1 MIKISNYII
10 LLMILF
16 SCSKDENTA
25 NTPVDDPVIST
36 GTVLA
41 QGSLSGNMNYKVAG
55 LAKVIEDNGV
65 KSLRLENF
73 SSNNGPDLKVY
84 LAKDANAGSFIN
96 LGNLKSTSGNQNY
109 AITGSINISEYKYI
123 LIWCQQFGVLFGSA
137 QLN

>member
-1 MIKISNYII
+1 MSR
-10 LLMILF
+10 LMVLF
-16 SCSKDENTA
+16 MFTFLIVSCSKDDNTDTTTA
-25 NTPVDDPVIST
+25 NDPVIST

-41 QGSLSGNMNYKVAG
+41 QGSLSGNMNYKVSG
-55 LAKVIEDNGV
+55 VAKVIEDNGV
-65 KSLRLENF
+65 KSVRLENF

-84 LAKDANAGSFIN
+84 LAKDVNAASFIN

-109 AITGSINISEYKYI
+109 AFTGSVTLSEYKYI

>member
-1 MIKISNYII
+1 MIKVTNFII

-16 SCSKDENTA
+16 SCSKDDNT
-25 NTPVDDPVIST
+25 NTTTVNDPVITT

-41 QGSLSGNMNYKVAG
+41 QGSLSGNMNYKVSG
-55 LAKVIEDNGV
+55 LAKVIEDNSV
-65 KSLRLENF
+65 KSVRLENF

-109 AITGSINISEYKYI
+109 ALAGSINLAEYKYI

>member
-1 MIKISNYII
+1 MVFFLFT
-10 LLMILF
+10 LLIV
-16 SCSKDENTA
+16 SCTKDDNTSTTMA
-25 NTPVDDPVIST
+25 NDPVIVS

-41 QGSLSGNMNYKVAG
+41 QGSLSGNMNYKVSG

-65 KSLRLENF
+65 KSVRLENF

-109 AITGSINISEYKYI
+109 ALAGSINLAEYKYI
-123 LIWCQQFGVLFGSA
+123 LIWCQQFGVLFCSA

>member
-1 MIKISNYII
+1 MIKVTNFIF
-10 LLMILF
+10 LLMIF
-16 SCSKDENTA
+16 CSCSKDENTA
-25 NTPVDDPVIST
+25 NTPVDDPAIST

-41 QGSLSGNMNYKVAG
+41 QGSLSGNMNYKVSG

-109 AITGSINISEYKYI
+109 ALTGSINISEYKYI